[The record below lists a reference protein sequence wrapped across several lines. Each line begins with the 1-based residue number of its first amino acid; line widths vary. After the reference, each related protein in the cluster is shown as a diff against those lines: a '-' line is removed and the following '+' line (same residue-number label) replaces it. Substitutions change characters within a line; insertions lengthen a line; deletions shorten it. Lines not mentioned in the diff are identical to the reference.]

1 MFKRC
6 ITADFAGFSAVRFDK
21 SPIAALRMNGLR
33 RKNDAMK
40 TNAGIIINIKP
51 IKHLKPL
58 NFSWFFLT
66 FAAQKVVKM
75 SGALKEVRNRIKS
88 VQSTQQITKA
98 MKMVSAAKLRRAQD
112 AIIQMRPYA
121 QKLQEMLSNIVSNS
135 DGDTNVSL
143 ATERPV
149 EKVLI
154 IVITSDR
161 GLCGGYNSN
170 LIKLAKQVIREK
182 YSSQNAK
189 GNVQILPIGKKGYEH
204 FVKNKFNVVDKYW
217 DIFTGLSFDKVQAAA
232 QYAMNAF
239 NNKEVDAVDVI
250 YSEFKNAGT
259 QFYVAEQFLPV
270 KKVEAKEG
278 QKKADFIFE
287 PGKEVLI
294 TELMPKILNTQLY
307 KSVLDANASEHGAR
321 MTAMDKASDN
331 ANELLK
337 SLKISY
343 NRARQAAITTELTEI
358 VSGAAALQ
366 G

>member
-1 MFKRC
+1 
-6 ITADFAGFSAVRFDK
+6 
-21 SPIAALRMNGLR
+21 
-33 RKNDAMK
+33 
-40 TNAGIIINIKP
+40 
-51 IKHLKPL
+51 
-58 NFSWFFLT
+58 
-66 FAAQKVVKM
+66 M

-112 AIIQMRPYA
+112 AITQIRPYA

-135 DGDTNVSL
+135 NGDVNMSL
-143 ATERPV
+143 AAERPV
-149 EKVLI
+149 EHVMII
-154 IVITSDR
+154 IVTSDR

-170 LIKLAKQVIREK
+170 LIKLAKQVIAEK
-182 YSSQNAK
+182 YSEQAAK
-189 GNVQILPIGKKGYEH
+189 GKVQILPIGKKGFEN
-204 FVKNKFNVVDKYW
+204 FNKSNFKVINQYW
-217 DIFTGLSFDKVQAAA
+217 EILHGLSFEKVQAAA
-232 QYAMNAF
+232 KHAMNAF
-239 NNKEVDAVDVI
+239 ANKEVDAVELI
-250 YSEFKNAGT
+250 YSEFKNAAT
-259 QFYVAEQFLPV
+259 QRFVAEQFLPV
-270 KKVEAKEG
+270 TKIAKTQG
-278 QKKADFIFE
+278 QKNADFIFE

-294 TELMPKILNTQLY
+294 AELMPKILNTQLF
-307 KSVLDANASEHGAR
+307 KATLDANASEHGAR